1 MDAEKMQ
8 KLEAERTRLHEK
20 HQREW
25 NEISEESLTALSK
38 TKSVREMKRI
48 RQENQRKMD
57 LLLEKQKDELINF
70 QRAFVEALKSR

>member
-8 KLEAERTRLHEK
+8 KLEVERTRLHEK